1 MKKQL
6 LLVRINKKSNRNK
19 RELFGGIMNYKD
31 LLLTIRDEFPESID
45 DFIESF
51 QILNA
56 VIYDIYVLNGDKINE
71 LYIKKELEKVD
82 CYLNVAK
89 EIDIY
94 KEKTDEVINLLKAG
108 KLNDCNENNIVYNQE
123 KPHEIVECTLA
134 TDFTFRK
141 PYGFL
146 LDNKDIIIVDSWKT
160 FLVRI
165 CEVLIKLD
173 EEKFLSFENNIN
185 MNGTNRKYFSTSKE
199 GMRSAELVKDLI
211 YVETNQNANSIRD
224 LVKKALYEYGYKT
237 RDMKVY
243 LKK

>member
-1 MKKQL
+1 
-6 LLVRINKKSNRNK
+6 
-19 RELFGGIMNYKD
+19 MNYKD
-31 LLLTIRDEFPESID
+31 LLLTIREEFPESID

-56 VIYDIYVLNGDKINE
+56 VIYDVYVINGDKINE
-71 LYIKKELEKVD
+71 LYIKKDLEKVD
-82 CYLNVAK
+82 YYLNLAK
-89 EIDIY
+89 DIYIY
-94 KEKTDEVINLLKAG
+94 KEKTDEIISFLKTENLM
-108 KLNDCNENNIVYNQE
+108 DCNENDIVYNQE
-123 KPHEIVECTLA
+123 KSHEIVECTLA

-146 LDNKDIIIVDSWKT
+146 LDNKDIIIADSWKM
-160 FLVRI
+160 FLVRF

-185 MNGTNRKYFSTSKE
+185 MNGANRKYFSTSKE
-199 GMRSAELVKDLI
+199 GMRNAELINEKI

-224 LVKKALYEYGYKT
+224 LIKKALLEYGYKT